1 MSHAPLLLFGDD
13 GAPAADAAWAW
24 ISSHRWDGWALET
37 VTTTMSLYPGGP
49 QVKDASHVSRQPP
62 TQAGFVH
69 AEHVD
74 VEGDPRLVISGRK
87 DASLVVV
94 GCHHRGH
101 LTGLA
106 AGSTTE
112 WLLGRPLIPLVAA
125 RHGHRT
131 RSVVVCVDGSPH
143 SRRALETFLT
153 LPWSSDVDI
162 QLVSVDDGATDVDGS
177 VATATALCSQHR
189 PPSVHRLAGSPHKE
203 IPRFV
208 REHQIDLVVLGTRG
222 LKGFTRFTLGS
233 TVSALVK
240 DETAN
245 LLVAYVPDEGPS

>member
-13 GAPAADAAWAW
+13 GAPAADVAWAW

-49 QVKDASHVSRQPP
+49 PVKDTPHVSRQPP

-101 LTGLA
+101 LAGLA

-131 RSVVVCVDGSPH
+131 RSVAVCVDGSPH
-143 SRRALETFLT
+143 SRRALETFLAV
-153 LPWSSDVDI
+153 PWSSDVDI
-162 QLVSVDDGATDVDGS
+162 ELVSVDDGATDVES
-177 VATATALCSQHR
+177 SIATAAALCSEHR
-189 PPSVHRLAGSPHKE
+189 APTIHRLVGSPQRE
-203 IPRFV
+203 IPTFV
-208 REHQIDLVVLGTRG
+208 RSHKNDLVVLGTRG
-222 LKGFTRFTLGS
+222 LKGFTRFAMGS

-240 DETAN
+240 DGSSN
-245 LLVAYVPDEGPS
+245 LLVAYVTHDSP